1 MVHGVVAVSAVSVGG
16 FCLLSCHFRGSV
28 RDFHRILGIVLGSL
42 WDVQGSWRI
51 RGILRQICHCFR
63 IMKDFQGFFGGF
75 WLSWAKF
82 WDLFGML
89 KDLEGFERFFEDSWT
104 NLRMF

>member
-1 MVHGVVAVSAVSVGG
+1 M
-16 FCLLSCHFRGSV
+16 SCHFRGSV
-28 RDFHRILGIVLGSL
+28 RDFHGILGIVLGSL

-75 WLSWAKF
+75 LAQLGKILGSV
-82 WDLFGML
+82 WDV
-89 KDLEGFERFFEDSWT
+89 EGSGRIRT
-104 NLRMF
+104 IL